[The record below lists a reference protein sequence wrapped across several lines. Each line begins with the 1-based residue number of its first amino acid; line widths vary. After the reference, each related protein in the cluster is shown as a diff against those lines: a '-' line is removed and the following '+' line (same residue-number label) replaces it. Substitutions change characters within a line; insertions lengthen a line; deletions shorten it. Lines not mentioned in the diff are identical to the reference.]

1 MLRRKKK
8 PKKQKTSTNITLT
21 HHLIIMSYNGIGLQS
36 VRGSAT
42 SGHIQKNIANKIS
55 KPGHYESRK
64 NQKSLMSKRADEAKQ
79 SQNKREAYKQIKSE
93 LTKHEQ
99 LRRIEV
105 KCMDLQDELE
115 EQGVEPD
122 EIKARVDELR
132 KKLNNKEFDENDA
145 KSPTTITTAAAALPS
160 RKDKQSK
167 EDVENENNN
176 KDGVFEYKRRYADKR
191 N

>member
-8 PKKQKTSTNITLT
+8 PKKQKTSTDNTLFY
-21 HHLIIMSYNGIGLQS
+21 HLIIMSYNGIGLQS

-105 KCMDLQDELE
+105 KCMDLHDELE

-145 KSPTTITTAAAALPS
+145 KSPTTTTPQPS
-160 RKDKQSK
+160 RKDKQLK
-167 EDVENENNN
+167 EDLENENKN
-176 KDGVFEYKRRYADKR
+176 KDGVFEYKRRYTDKR

>member
-1 MLRRKKK
+1 
-8 PKKQKTSTNITLT
+8 
-21 HHLIIMSYNGIGLQS
+21 
-36 VRGSAT
+36 
-42 SGHIQKNIANKIS
+42 
-55 KPGHYESRK
+55 
-64 NQKSLMSKRADEAKQ
+64 
-79 SQNKREAYKQIKSE
+79 
-93 LTKHEQ
+93 
-99 LRRIEV
+99 
-105 KCMDLQDELE
+105 MDLQDELE

-145 KSPTTITTAAAALPS
+145 KSPTTTSSSTAI

>member
-1 MLRRKKK
+1 
-8 PKKQKTSTNITLT
+8 
-21 HHLIIMSYNGIGLQS
+21 MSYNGIGLQS

-64 NQKSLMSKRADEAKQ
+64 PKSLMSKRADEAKQ

-145 KSPTTITTAAAALPS
+145 KSPTTTTPAAAS
-160 RKDKQSK
+160 RKDKQLK
-167 EDVENENNN
+167 EDLENENKN

>member
-1 MLRRKKK
+1 
-8 PKKQKTSTNITLT
+8 
-21 HHLIIMSYNGIGLQS
+21 MSYNGIGLQS

-55 KPGHYESRK
+55 KLGHYESRK

-105 KCMDLQDELE
+105 KCMDLHDELE

-122 EIKARVDELR
+122 ETKARVDELR

-145 KSPTTITTAAAALPS
+145 KSPTPTAPQPS
-160 RKDKQSK
+160 RKDKQLK
-167 EDVENENNN
+167 EDLENENKN
-176 KDGVFEYKRRYADKR
+176 KDGVFEYKRRYTDKR

>member
-1 MLRRKKK
+1 M
-8 PKKQKTSTNITLT
+8 
-21 HHLIIMSYNGIGLQS
+21 
-36 VRGSAT
+36 
-42 SGHIQKNIANKIS
+42 
-55 KPGHYESRK
+55 
-64 NQKSLMSKRADEAKQ
+64 
-79 SQNKREAYKQIKSE
+79 
-93 LTKHEQ
+93 TKHEQ

-145 KSPTTITTAAAALPS
+145 KSPTTTTPQPS
-160 RKDKQSK
+160 RKDKQLK
-167 EDVENENNN
+167 EDLENENKN
-176 KDGVFEYKRRYADKR
+176 KDGVFEYKRRYTDKR

>member
-8 PKKQKTSTNITLT
+8 PKKQKTSTDNTLF

-132 KKLNNKEFDENDA
+132 KKLNNKEFDENGA
-145 KSPTTITTAAAALPS
+145 KSPTTTAPQPS

-191 N
+191 K

>member
-1 MLRRKKK
+1 
-8 PKKQKTSTNITLT
+8 
-21 HHLIIMSYNGIGLQS
+21 
-36 VRGSAT
+36 
-42 SGHIQKNIANKIS
+42 
-55 KPGHYESRK
+55 
-64 NQKSLMSKRADEAKQ
+64 MSKRADEAKQ

-145 KSPTTITTAAAALPS
+145 KSPTTTTTPQPS
-160 RKDKQSK
+160 RKDKQLK
-167 EDVENENNN
+167 EDLKTKTRTRMECLSIKGDMPIKETKAQTTI
-176 KDGVFEYKRRYADKR
+176 KD
-191 N
+191 